1 MSIGSDSVRLVDP
14 AQIDRN
20 PENPRLI
27 FREDELQSLQES
39 IAQQGIL
46 VPLTIYQTSSGYIIL
61 DGERR
66 WRCALKLGLT
76 AVPAIV
82 QPEPDSLTNI
92 MMMFAIHKTRSDW
105 DPLPT
110 AIKLSKLEN
119 ELATRLGRPPQEQ
132 ELGAAASLTRGE
144 VRRYRNILAL
154 PDRYKQRLLNELE
167 LARPLQV
174 LTVDHV
180 LESVRGAEA
189 LAKQEVISSTEE
201 LELSD
206 ALVEKFAKK
215 KLTSTVEPRLLP
227 RIARAVARNEVT
239 TAVARQ
245 VVQRL
250 VSDENYTVQ
259 NAFRD
264 SIEKV
269 DFEHATDQLVDR
281 VGSRLAE
288 HLSRDYELG
297 PGLEKSLRDL
307 LKTIERVLSSARR

>member
-1 MSIGSDSVRLVDP
+1 MAINSDSVRLVDP
-14 AQIDRN
+14 SEIDRN

-46 VPLTIYQTSSGYIIL
+46 VPLTIYQTSTGYIIL

-66 WRCALKLGLT
+66 WRCALKLGLSV
-76 AVPAIV
+76 VPAIV

-110 AIKLSKLEN
+110 AIKLSKLES
-119 ELATRLGRPPQEQ
+119 ELATRLGRAPQEQ

-167 LARPLQV
+167 LPRPLQV

-189 LAKQEVISSTEE
+189 LAKQQIINTAEE
-201 LELSD
+201 LQLSD
-206 ALVEKFAKK
+206 ALVEKFSNK

-227 RIARAVARNEVT
+227 RIARAVARNEVP
-239 TAVARQ
+239 ASVVHQ
-245 VVQRL
+245 VVHRL
-250 VSDENYTVQ
+250 ISNAEYTVKD
-259 NAFRD
+259 AFRD

-281 VGSRLAE
+281 VGSRLVE

-297 PGLEKSLRDL
+297 PGLEKSLRAL
-307 LKTIERVLSSARR
+307 LETIERVLTSARR